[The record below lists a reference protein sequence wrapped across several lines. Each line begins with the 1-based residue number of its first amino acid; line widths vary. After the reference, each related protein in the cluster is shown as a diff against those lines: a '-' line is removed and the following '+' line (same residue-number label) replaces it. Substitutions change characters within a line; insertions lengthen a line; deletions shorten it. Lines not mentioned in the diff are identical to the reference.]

1 MARLGSG
8 AGGGMLM
15 ALALSGGQEEALAWM
30 SPQRCSAAFGVSFS
44 APWPELLKPGF
55 VHGQA

>member
-1 MARLGSG
+1 
-8 AGGGMLM
+8 MLM
-15 ALALSGGQEEALAWM
+15 ALALSGGQEEPLAWM
-30 SPQRCSAAFGVSFS
+30 SPQGRSAAFGVSFS